1 MSLYSAVIFSAW
13 SLLPTV
19 GLSLGWLD
27 RVGLGPCW
35 LDRVGLGPSL
45 VRFMLGNGPLLVFT

>member
-1 MSLYSAVIFSAW
+1 MSLSSAVIFSAW

-27 RVGLGPCW
+27 RVGLGP
-35 LDRVGLGPSL
+35 SL
-45 VRFMLGNGPLLVFT
+45 VRFILGNGPLLVFT